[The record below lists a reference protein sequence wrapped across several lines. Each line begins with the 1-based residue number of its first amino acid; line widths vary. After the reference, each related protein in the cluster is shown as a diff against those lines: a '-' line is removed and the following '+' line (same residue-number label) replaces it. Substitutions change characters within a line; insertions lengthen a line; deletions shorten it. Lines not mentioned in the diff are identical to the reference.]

1 VTIVAKNY
9 SPGYIVLDD
18 TPSHQKKA
26 RPPKPKP
33 KPKPKRSFAL
43 SLLEDKLCEQRR
55 ASRDDDAGEQR
66 GDRYDQ

>member
-1 VTIVAKNY
+1 MKSKQHNDEWHKYKRAKQN
-9 SPGYIVLDD
+9 VQAL
-18 TPSHQKKA
+18 
-26 RPPKPKP
+26 
-33 KPKPKRSFAL
+33 AL